1 MSILTLIILTGL
13 AGACSQQE
21 EANTDPADAA
31 FNAVNAALSEADT
44 SEETAELVEGFLAE
58 FPDSEH
64 SGWAATM
71 IVHYRAD
78 TMKDP
83 EGAYK
88 ILSATLEQ
96 IESPKARFD
105 VSMQML
111 TLSES
116 VEVPLEVGAVA
127 NALSAARPLTFA
139 EHEQVAVN
147 ATASEQWTL
156 VQEHASAAFELA
168 TPETFSAEYGQW
180 GLSDYELAMWLQHFK
195 AFYLAHE
202 GWGAYN
208 QGDTEVA
215 FTRFSESD
223 AIGSESY
230 LGVPT
235 TPLYTFWGRAALAE
249 GDTDR
254 AIELLGA
261 QTLFG
266 EDSSGTKPFLREA
279 YLAKGGDDEVFDEFL
294 WSTRNNLAAGIDDFD
309 KALLEA
315 LLPIRLEILRRNIA
329 LHGKVVRGRA
339 QILAQRQD
347 IDICFA

>member
-1 MSILTLIILTGL
+1 MSRKTVILTLIVLTGL
-13 AGACSQQE
+13 AGACAQQK
-21 EANTDPADAA
+21 EATDPVEAA
-31 FNAVNAALSEADT
+31 YSRVNAAVSEADT

-58 FPDSEH
+58 FPDSQH

-88 ILSATLEQ
+88 ALSAALGR

-249 GDTDR
+249 GDVDR
-254 AIELLGA
+254 AFELLGA

-266 EDSSGTKPFLREA
+266 EDGSATEPFLREA
-279 YLAKGGDDEVFDEFL
+279 YVAEKGNDEAFDEFL
-294 WSTRNNLAAGIDDFD
+294 WSTRNKLAAPVDDFELAD
-309 KALLEA
+309 YDGNPVSLSKVGD
-315 LLPIRLEILRRNIA
+315 
-329 LHGKVVRGRA
+329 GKVV
-339 QILAQRQD
+339 LLS
-347 IDICFA
+347 FWFPT